1 MNGLAEKT
9 KGKNMAIT
17 PQDIE
22 QQAFSAAKQ
31 GYNTEE
37 VDDFLEL
44 LAGEVDAMLQKIAD
58 LKNRLNNAEDQ
69 LAAAQAQLEAAP
81 SHTETAVAAP
91 APDYSVSERQISQVL
106 IVAQQSADRMV
117 ADARDNAERI
127 RNEADAK
134 AREVIRQAL
143 AEKQNEL
150 DEIDRLKASREE
162 FRSEYKNLLQ
172 HFMDDADAVF
182 PKDSTVSKSAPA
194 PYAEASRYEAP
205 AASAPAAAPIAATS
219 DFGDLD

>member
-1 MNGLAEKT
+1 
-9 KGKNMAIT
+9 MAIT

-44 LAGEVDAMLQKIAD
+44 LASEVSAMLNKIAD
-58 LKNRLNNAEDQ
+58 LKARLTNTENE
-69 LAAAQAQLEAAP
+69 LAAAQAQLAAAP
-81 SHTETAVAAP
+81 ARVETVAAP
-91 APDYSVSERQISQVL
+91 AADFSASERQISQAL
-106 IVAQQSADRMV
+106 IVAQQAADRLV

-162 FRSEYKNLLQ
+162 FRVEYKNLLQ
-172 HFMDDADAVF
+172 HFIDDADAVF
-182 PKDSTVSKSAPA
+182 PNISKVSAASKPA
-194 PYAEASRYEAP
+194 PVIETPRYEAP
-205 AASAPAAAPIAATS
+205 AAPAAPAPVAGPVTLSDLS